1 MTQAVNYFCTL
12 VLLAILVGCAAV
24 PVAVDRDPE
33 EKLRIARA
41 LYDSEQRPIPAE
53 KNIQEA
59 IEIYEQQQNRIGL
72 ADAYRQYG
80 FFFRAASLDK
90 FALYYRDNGFM
101 DRSASFETRYD
112 KSFEYFEKARDIYTE
127 QKKYDALTNL
137 YLNIGFTY
145 QFLHNPQAACPV
157 FDQMIAS
164 YSEHLKA
171 RPNDILYAPA
181 GYANLESYMAEVKKK
196 GGC

>member
-1 MTQAVNYFCTL
+1 MTQTVKIYCT
-12 VLLAILVGCAAV
+12 VALLSMLAGCTALSV
-24 PVAVDRDPE
+24 PTNSDPA
-33 EKLRIARA
+33 EKLRIAQA
-41 LYDSEQRPIPAE
+41 LYSQEQRPVPAE
-53 KNIQEA
+53 NQIQEA
-59 IEIYEQQQNRIGL
+59 IEIYAQQQNALGL

-80 FFFRAASLDK
+80 LFFRSDAVKKAEQY
-90 FALYYRDNGFM
+90 FRNNGFIQP
-101 DRSASFETRYD
+101 SVSFDTRYS
-112 KSFEYFEKARDIYTE
+112 KSIEYFEKARDIYTE

-145 QFLHNPQAACPV
+145 QLMQNREAACPV

-171 RPNDILYAPA
+171 RPSEILYAPA
-181 GYANLESYMAEVKKK
+181 GYANLEGYMAAIKKK